1 MRTHV
6 RPLPLHEFPL
16 WDVMRR
22 KKGYFTFDLELTAR
36 CNNDCRHCYI
46 NLPAG
51 DRDAEAAELTLREID
66 GIAGQAASTGVFWC
80 LITGGEPLL
89 RKDFP
94 EAYVLLKKKGF
105 LVSVFTNATLVSP
118 DHIKLFKVYPPHK
131 VEVTVYGVTAPT
143 YEAVTRKKGSF
154 AAFMNGMGLLRENG
168 IPIVLKA
175 IAIRSNVHELPAIAE
190 FARIWSSEL
199 FRYDPMLHLR
209 YDGNPSRNR
218 EIAAERLDPEEI
230 VTLERKDPE
239 RFEALK
245 KGCDVLIRP
254 EFEGIRCTHLFHCST
269 GKRSFVVGPDGRF
282 RPCASL
288 QHPGC
293 TFDLRKGTLAEAL
306 RTVPGVRR
314 MKSRR
319 KEFLENCRICPYIN
333 LCLWCPAHA
342 HLEFGELDR
351 RVPFFC
357 AVAHARARGLDK
369 RETT

>member
-1 MRTHV
+1 MKTQATRSL
-6 RPLPLHEFPL
+6 PLPDLPL

-46 NLPAG
+46 NVPAG
-51 DRDAEAAELTLREID
+51 DKKAEAAELTPVEID
-66 GIAGQAASTGVFWC
+66 GVAGQAASAGVLWC

-94 EAYVLLKKKGF
+94 EIYVRLRKKGF
-105 LVSVFTNATLVSP
+105 LVSVFTNATLISP
-118 DHIKLFKVYPPHK
+118 EHIRLFKAYPPHK

-143 YEAVTRKKGSF
+143 YEAVTRRKGSF
-154 AAFMNGMGLLRENG
+154 AAFMNGMGLLEEG
-168 IPIVLKA
+168 GFSVVLKA
-175 IAIRSNVHELPAIAE
+175 MALRSNVHELAAIAE
-190 FARIWSSEL
+190 FARKRSSEP
-199 FRYDPMLHLR
+199 FRYDPMLHFR
-209 YDGNPSRNR
+209 YDGNPARNR
-218 EIAAERLDPEEI
+218 EIASERLAPREI
-230 VTLERKDPE
+230 AALEREDPE

-254 EFEGIRCTHLFHCST
+254 EFERYRCTHLFHCST
-269 GKRSFVVGPDGRF
+269 GKRSFVVGPEGRF
-282 RPCASL
+282 RLCASL
-288 QHPGC
+288 QHPDC

-306 RTVPGVRR
+306 RTVPRVRK

-319 KEFLENCRICPYIN
+319 QEFLENCRVCPYVN

-351 RVPFFC
+351 PVPFFC
-357 AVAHARARGLDK
+357 ETAHARAGNLIDR
-369 RETT
+369 